1 MDSADL
7 QRGQIIQVDGDLA
20 LSGGG
25 PTTECDV
32 TGLDERGKST
42 SNSQLGASGGSV
54 RDGPQ

>member
-7 QRGQIIQVDGDLA
+7 QRGQVIQVDGDPA
-20 LSGGG
+20 LRGRGT
-25 PTTECDV
+25 TTECDV
-32 TGLDERGKST
+32 TGLDERGEST